1 METEIKKVS
10 VVMCTY
16 NGTQYIREQLD
27 SILKQ
32 TYPIY
37 ELIIQDDCSTDDTV
51 EIVRE
56 YQNKFSQIDI
66 KMKETWDLIVI
77 F

>member
-1 METEIKKVS
+1 
-10 VVMCTY
+10 MCTY